1 MCARL
6 SSAAKR
12 WWPTRSTSAAG
23 AVSASSASVAAATAT
38 CLLVRSVWA
47 ACARSATRPFSLRT
61 RSERGWFPLHESTAS
76 RESVWT
82 CRSALAELGKPLRGL
97 PHGPHQ
103 VATTTTSSSTLSMQ
117 LTQTGRRRVFIIT
130 AIQTQR
136 PTLPYLYQF
145 YPDKTQA
152 AVPLLSRHSQPFAT
166 HAGDGGDRGA
176 TWGMHPRPRPTA
188 AVFV

>member
-1 MCARL
+1 MDM
-6 SSAAKR
+6 
-12 WWPTRSTSAAG
+12 
-23 AVSASSASVAAATAT
+23 
-38 CLLVRSVWA
+38 
-47 ACARSATRPFSLRT
+47 
-61 RSERGWFPLHESTAS
+61 PL
-76 RESVWT
+76 
-82 CRSALAELGKPLRGL
+82 CSALAELGKPLRGL

-152 AVPLLSRHSQPFAT
+152 AVPLLSRHSQVSSPAFFAI
-166 HAGDGGDRGA
+166 APEELA
-176 TWGMHPRPRPTA
+176 YRP
-188 AVFV
+188 